1 MADFFRDLKHSLRM
15 FRQTPGFTAAAIA
28 ALTLGIGANTAIFSV
43 VNSVLLKPLPY
54 PDPERL
60 VIFLNVGP
68 NGSGPAASVPKFNVW
83 REQTAAFQDAAAYTF
98 GVMNLT
104 GGERP
109 EQLPSARVTAD
120 FFRLFGAQT
129 AVGRTFSADED
140 RPNGGKVVVLS
151 HGFWQRRFGGDPQVV
166 GRTLPLSGDSY
177 VVIGILAPSFNRT
190 QFDPFA
196 DVWTPFQMDPAST
209 DQAHYFT
216 AAARLKPG
224 VTLAMANTQMQAAAE
239 QFRSKFPAQFGPRA
253 TFGVQPMQERV
264 VRNVR
269 TSLLVLVGAVSFVLL
284 IACANVANLL
294 LVRATARRREIAIRA
309 AMGAGRGRIVRQL
322 LTENVLLSAV
332 GGLLGLGLGV
342 TGIRA
347 LLAVNPGNIPRIGA
361 DGSGVSAD
369 WRVVAFTMVVSVVT
383 GIVFGLFPALEASRV
398 DLNLTLKE
406 SSGRSGSGFR
416 QNKARSILVVVEVAL
431 ALVLLVGASLLIRS
445 FLALRAV
452 NPGFV
457 SQNVVTMR
465 MSLTEPQYTK
475 SAGVDQLVRAG
486 MDRLRRLPGVEA
498 VSATCCVP
506 LEGGYGLP
514 FEIVGRPPDTSAT
527 SAANSGAGWYT
538 ISSGYFDVFRIPLLR
553 GRDFTDRDSGGAG
566 GVVIINQTMAKQFW
580 PQGDPLTD
588 QIVIGKGVGPVFA
601 EGPRQI
607 IGIVGD
613 VRDGALNQEPQ
624 PVMYVPLAQVPDGVT
639 ALNSKLTA
647 LGWVVRTRGEP
658 HGLSAA
664 IQKELREAS
673 GGLPVARI
681 KSMEEI
687 VVQSTAR
694 SDFNMLLL
702 TVFGC
707 AALLLAAIGV
717 YGLMAYSVEQRTQEI
732 GIRLALG
739 AELGQVRNMVIG
751 QGMRLAIAG
760 VAIGMASAF
769 ALSRLIETLLFGVT
783 ARDPVVFIAVPAILT
798 AVALVAVWL
807 PALRATRIDPID
819 ALRCE

>member
-1 MADFFRDLKHSLRM
+1 MADFLRDLKHSLRM
-15 FRQTPGFTAAAIA
+15 FRQTPGFTLA
-28 ALTLGIGANTAIFSV
+28 ALAALALGIGANTAIFSV
-43 VNSVLLKPLPY
+43 VNSVLLKPLPF
-54 PDPERL
+54 PDPDGL
-60 VIFLNVGP
+60 VLFLNVGP
-68 NGSGPAASVPKFNVW
+68 NGSRSDASVTKFNVW
-83 REQTAAFQDAAAYTF
+83 RQQTQAFQDAAAYGF

-104 GGERP
+104 GGESP

-129 AVGRTFSADED
+129 AVGRTFNADED
-140 RPNGGKVVVLS
+140 RPNGGRVVVLS
-151 HGFWQRRFGGDPQVV
+151 YGLWQRRFGGDPQVV

-177 VVIGILAPSFNRT
+177 VVIGVLAPSFNRT

-224 VTLAMANTQMQAAAE
+224 VSMAMANTQMQAAAE
-239 QFRSKFPAQFGPRA
+239 QFRAKFPKAIDPKA
-253 TFGVQPMQERV
+253 SFGVQLLQERM

-294 LVRATARRREIAIRA
+294 LVRATSRRREIAIRA
-309 AMGAGRGRIVRQL
+309 VMGAARGRIVRQL
-322 LTENVLLSAV
+322 LTESVLLSLA
-332 GGLLGLGLGV
+332 GGALGLGLGMA
-342 TGIRA
+342 GIRA
-347 LLAVNPGNIPRIGA
+347 LLAVNPGDIPRIGVY
-361 DGSGVSAD
+361 GSGVTAD
-369 WRVVAFTMVVSVVT
+369 WRVVAFTVAVSLGT
-383 GIVFGLFPALEASRV
+383 GLVFGLFPALEASRA

-406 SSGRSGSGFR
+406 SSSRSGSGFR

-445 FLALRAV
+445 FMALRAV

-457 SQNVVTMR
+457 SQNVLTMR
-465 MSLTEPQYTK
+465 MSMTEPQYTK
-475 SAGVDQLVRAG
+475 AAGVDQLIRAGLERVRA
-486 MDRLRRLPGVEA
+486 LPGVDA

-506 LEGGYGLP
+506 LEDGYVLP
-514 FEIVGRPPDTSAT
+514 FEIVGRPSE
-527 SAANSGAGWYT
+527 AAKHLASWYT
-538 ISSGYFDVFRIPLLR
+538 ISSGYFDVFRIPMLR

-566 GVVIINQTMAKQFW
+566 GVVIINQALAKQFW
-580 PQGDPLTD
+580 PKGDPLTD
-588 QIVIGKGVGPVFA
+588 QIAIGKGIGPAFA

-607 IGIVGD
+607 VGIVGD
-613 VRDGALNQEPQ
+613 VRDGGLNQDPQ
-624 PVMYVPLAQVPDGVT
+624 PAMYVPFAQVPDGVT
-639 ALNSKLTA
+639 ALNAKLTA

-658 HGLSAA
+658 HGLSVA
-664 IQKELREAS
+664 IQKALREAS

-681 KSMEEI
+681 RSMDEI
-687 VVQSTAR
+687 VVKSTAR

-717 YGLMAYSVEQRTQEI
+717 YGSMAYSVEQRTQEI

-739 AELGQVRNMVIG
+739 AAVGQVRKMMIVQGMTLALAGVVIG
-751 QGMRLAIAG
+751 LIA
-760 VAIGMASAF
+760 AF
-769 ALSRLIETLLFGVT
+769 ALSKLIESLLFGVT
-783 ARDPVVFIAVPAILT
+783 ARDPMVFAAVPVVLAT
-798 AVALVAVWL
+798 VALIAVWL
-807 PALRATRIDPID
+807 TALRAARIDPID

>member
-1 MADFFRDLKHSLRM
+1 MDNFLRDLRHSLRM
-15 FRQTPGFTAAAIA
+15 FRQSPGFTLAAVA

-43 VNSVLLKPLPY
+43 VNSVLLKPLPF

-60 VIFLNVGP
+60 VVFLNVSP
-68 NGSGPAASVPKFNVW
+68 NGSGSAGSVPKFNVW
-83 REQTAAFQDAAAYTF
+83 REQTPAFQDAAAYNF

-104 GGERP
+104 GGESP

-120 FFRLFGAQT
+120 FFRLFGAQM
-129 AVGRTFSADED
+129 AAGRTFTADED

-151 HGFWQRRFGGDPQVV
+151 YGFWQRRFGGDPAVI

-177 VVIGILAPSFNRT
+177 VVIGILASSFNST

-216 AAARLKPG
+216 AAARMKPG
-224 VTLAMANTQMQAAAE
+224 VTLARANTQMQAAAD
-239 QFRSKFPAQFGPRA
+239 QFRAKFPNQLNPKG
-253 TFGVQPMQERV
+253 TFGVQLLEERM

-294 LVRATARRREIAIRA
+294 LVRATARKHEIAIRA
-309 AMGAGRGRIVRQL
+309 ALGAARGRIVRQL
-322 LTENVLLSAV
+322 LTENVLLSLT
-332 GGLLGLGLGV
+332 GGALGLGLGMA
-342 TGIRA
+342 GIRA

-361 DGSGVSAD
+361 DGSGVTAD
-369 WRVVAFTMVVSVVT
+369 WRVVAFTVTVSLVT
-383 GIVFGLFPALEASRV
+383 GVVFGLFPALTASRV

-406 SSGRSGSGFR
+406 SGGRSGSGFR
-416 QNKARSILVVVEVAL
+416 ENKARTVLVVAEVAL

-445 FLALRAV
+445 FMALRAV

-457 SQNVVTMR
+457 SQNVLTMR
-465 MSLTEPQYTK
+465 MSMTEPQYTK
-475 SAGVDQLVRAG
+475 SAGVDQLIRAGVERVRA
-486 MDRLRRLPGVEA
+486 LPGVEA
-498 VSATCCVP
+498 VSTTCCVP

-514 FEIVGRPPDTSAT
+514 FEIVGRPAEASA
-527 SAANSGAGWYT
+527 NNGAGWYT
-538 ISSGYFDVFRIPLLR
+538 ISSGYFDVFRIPILR
-553 GRDFTDRDSGGAG
+553 GRDFSDRDSGGAG
-566 GVVIINQTMAKQFW
+566 GVVIINQAMAKQFW
-580 PQGDPLTD
+580 PQGDPLSD
-588 QIVIGKGVGPVFA
+588 QIVIGKGVGPAFK

-607 IGIVGD
+607 IAVVGD

-624 PVMYVPLAQVPDGVT
+624 PAMYVPFAQVPDGVT
-639 ALNSKLTA
+639 ALNAKLTA
-647 LGWVVRTRGEP
+647 LGWVVRTRTDP

-664 IQKELREAS
+664 IQRELREAS
-673 GGLPVARI
+673 GGMPVARI
-681 KSMEEI
+681 KSMDEI

-739 AELGQVRNMVIG
+739 AELGQVRNMVIR
-751 QGMRLAIAG
+751 QGMTLAVAG
-760 VAIGMASAF
+760 VIIGTVA
-769 ALSRLIETLLFGVT
+769 ALAMSRLIESLLFGVT
-783 ARDPVVFIAVPAILT
+783 ARDPLVFVGVPAVLSL
-798 AVALVAVWL
+798 VALMAVWL

-819 ALRCE
+819 ALRYE

>member
-1 MADFFRDLKHSLRM
+1 MNDFFRDLKHSLRM
-15 FRQTPGFTAAAIA
+15 FRQTPGFTLAAVA

-54 PDPERL
+54 PDPDRL
-60 VIFLNVGP
+60 IIFLNVGP
-68 NGSGPAASVPKFNVW
+68 NGSGSAASVPKFNVW
-83 REQTAAFQDAAAYTF
+83 REQTSAFQDAAGYSF

-109 EQLPSARVTAD
+109 EQLPSARVTVD
-120 FFRLFGAQT
+120 FFRLFGART
-129 AVGRTFSADED
+129 AVGRTFTADED
-140 RPNGGKVVVLS
+140 RPNGGKVVVIS
-151 HGFWQRRFGGDPQVV
+151 HGFWQRRFGGDPQIV
-166 GRTLPLSGDSY
+166 GKMLPLSGDSY
-177 VVIGILAPSFNRT
+177 EVIGVLAPSFNST
-190 QFDPFA
+190 QFEPFA

-216 AAARLKPG
+216 AQARMKPG
-224 VTLAMANTQMQAAAE
+224 VTLAQANTQMQSAAE
-239 QFRSKFPAQFGPRA
+239 QFRAKFPDQLGPKGG
-253 TFGVQPMQERV
+253 FGVQLMQERV

-294 LVRATARRREIAIRA
+294 LVRATARKREIAIRA
-309 AMGAGRGRIVRQL
+309 AMGAARGRIVRQL
-322 LTENVLLSAV
+322 LTENVLLSMV
-332 GGLLGLGLGV
+332 GGGLGLGLGMA
-342 TGIRA
+342 GIRA

-369 WRVVAFTMVVSVVT
+369 WRVVAFTVVVSLVT
-383 GIVFGLFPALEASRV
+383 GVVFGLFPALEASRA

-445 FLALRAV
+445 FMALRAV

-457 SQNVVTMR
+457 SQNVLTMR

-475 SAGVDQLVRAG
+475 AAGVDRLIRAG
-486 MDRLRRLPGVEA
+486 AERLRALPGVEA
-498 VSATCCVP
+498 VSTTCCVP

-514 FEIVGRPPDTSAT
+514 FEIVGRPSEASA
-527 SAANSGAGWYT
+527 NNGAGWYT
-538 ISSGYFDVFRIPLLR
+538 ISSGYFDVFRIPMLR
-553 GRDFTDRDSGGAG
+553 GRDFTDRDSEGAG
-566 GVVIINQTMAKQFW
+566 GVVIINQAMAKQFW

-588 QIVIGKGVGPVFA
+588 QIVIGKGVGPAFA
-601 EGPRQI
+601 EGPRQVV
-607 IGIVGD
+607 GIVGD
-613 VRDGALNQEPQ
+613 MRDGALNQEPE
-624 PVMYVPLAQVPDGVT
+624 PAMYVPFAQVPDGVT
-639 ALNSKLTA
+639 ALNSRLSA

-658 HGLSAA
+658 HGLSVA

-681 KSMEEI
+681 KSMDEI

-717 YGLMAYSVEQRTQEI
+717 YGLMSYSVEQRTQEI

-739 AELGQVRNMVIG
+739 AELGQVRNMVMR
-751 QGMRLAIAG
+751 QGMSLAITG
-760 VAIGMASAF
+760 VVIGTAA
-769 ALSRLIETLLFGVT
+769 ALGLSRLMESLLFGVT
-783 ARDPVVFIAVPAILT
+783 ARDPIVFAGVPAVLS

-807 PALRATRIDPID
+807 PALRATRIDPIE
-819 ALRCE
+819 ALRYE

>member
-1 MADFFRDLKHSLRM
+1 MADFLRDLRHSLRM
-15 FRQTPGFTAAAIA
+15 FRQTPGFTLAALA

-43 VNSVLLKPLPY
+43 VNGVLLKPLPF
-54 PDPERL
+54 PDPDRL

-68 NGSGPAASVPKFNVW
+68 NGSGSAASVPKFNVW
-83 REQTAAFQDAAAYTF
+83 REQTPAFVDAAGYSF

-129 AVGRTFSADED
+129 AAGRTFTADED

-151 HGFWQRRFGGDPQVV
+151 HGFWQRRFGGDPQIV

-177 VVIGILAPSFNRT
+177 LVIGILAPSFNST

-224 VTLAMANTQMQAAAE
+224 VTLARANAQMQAAAE
-239 QFRSKFPAQFGPRA
+239 QFRARFPQQLGPKGS
-253 TFGVQPMQERV
+253 FGVQLMQERL

-294 LVRATARRREIAIRA
+294 LVRATARKREIAIRA

-322 LTENVLLSAV
+322 LTENVMLSAV
-332 GGLLGLGLGV
+332 GGTLGLALGV

-361 DGSGVSAD
+361 DGSGVTAD
-369 WRVVAFTMVVSVVT
+369 WRVVAFTMAVSLVT
-383 GIVFGLFPALEASRV
+383 GVVFGLFPALQASRV

-416 QNKARSILVVVEVAL
+416 QNKTRSILVVVEVAL

-445 FLALRAV
+445 FMKLRAV
-452 NPGFV
+452 NPGFE
-457 SQNVVTMR
+457 SHNVLTLR

-486 MDRLRRLPGVEA
+486 AERLRALPGIEA
-498 VSATCCVP
+498 VSTTCCVP

-514 FEIVGRPPDTSAT
+514 FEIVGRPVEASA
-527 SAANSGAGWYT
+527 NNGAGWYT
-538 ISSGYFDVFRIPLLR
+538 ISTGYFDVFRIPMLR

-566 GVVIINQTMAKQFW
+566 GVVVINQAMAKQFW

-588 QIVIGKGVGPVFA
+588 QIVIGRGVGPAFN

-624 PVMYVPLAQVPDGVT
+624 PAMYVPFAQVPDGVT
-639 ALNSKLTA
+639 ALNSGLTA

-658 HGLSAA
+658 HGLSLA

-681 KSMEEI
+681 KSMDEI

-707 AALLLAAIGV
+707 AALVLAAIGV
-717 YGLMAYSVEQRTQEI
+717 YGLMSYAVEQRTQEI

-739 AELGQVRNMVIG
+739 AGRGQVRNMVIV
-751 QGMRLAIAG
+751 QGMSLAVVG
-760 VAIGMASAF
+760 VVIGTAA
-769 ALSRLIETLLFGVT
+769 ALGLSRLIESLLFGVA
-783 ARDPVVFIAVPAILT
+783 ARDPIVFAGVPTLLSL
-798 AVALVAVWL
+798 VALVAVWL
-807 PALRATRIDPID
+807 PARRATRINPID

>member
-1 MADFFRDLKHSLRM
+1 MSDFLRDLKHSLRM
-15 FRQTPGFTAAAIA
+15 FRQTPGFTLAALA

-43 VNSVLLKPLPY
+43 VNSVLLKPLPF
-54 PDPERL
+54 PDPDRL
-60 VIFLNVGP
+60 VLFLSVGP
-68 NGSGPAASVPKFNVW
+68 NGSRSDASVTKFTVW
-83 REQTAAFQDAAAYTF
+83 RQQTPAFQDAAAYGF

-104 GGERP
+104 GGESP

-120 FFRLFGAQT
+120 FFRLFGAET
-129 AVGRTFSADED
+129 AVGRTFTADED
-140 RPNGGKVVVLS
+140 RPNGGRVVVLS
-151 HGFWQRRFGGDPQVV
+151 YGFWQRRFGGDPQVV

-177 VVIGILAPSFNRT
+177 AVIGVLAPSFNSA

-224 VTLAMANTQMQAAAE
+224 VSMAMATTQMQAAAE
-239 QFRSKFPAQFGPRA
+239 QFRAKFPKAIGPKA
-253 TFGVQPMQERV
+253 SFGVQRLQERM
-264 VRNVR
+264 VRDVR

-294 LVRATARRREIAIRA
+294 LVRATSRKREIAIRA
-309 AMGAGRGRIVRQL
+309 AMGAARGRIVRQL
-322 LTENVLLSAV
+322 LTENVLLSLA
-332 GGLLGLGLGV
+332 GGALGLGLGMA
-342 TGIRA
+342 GIRA
-347 LLAVNPGNIPRIGA
+347 LLAVNPGNIPRIGV
-361 DGSGVSAD
+361 DGSGVTAD
-369 WRVVAFTMVVSVVT
+369 WRVVAFTAAVSLGT
-383 GIVFGLFPALEASRV
+383 GLVFGLFPALEASRA

-431 ALVLLVGASLLIRS
+431 ALVLLVNASLLIRS
-445 FLALRAV
+445 FMALRAV

-457 SQNVVTMR
+457 SQHVLTMR
-465 MSLTEPQYTK
+465 MSMTEPQYTK
-475 SAGVDQLVRAG
+475 AAGVDQLIRTGLERVRA
-486 MDRLRRLPGVEA
+486 LPGVDA
-498 VSATCCVP
+498 ATATCCVP
-506 LEGGYGLP
+506 LEDGYTLP
-514 FEIVGRPPDTSAT
+514 FDIVGRPSEA
-527 SAANSGAGWYT
+527 AANIGGWYT
-538 ISSGYFDVFRIPLLR
+538 ISSGYFDVFRIPMLR

-566 GVVIINQTMAKQFW
+566 GVVIINQAMAKRFW
-580 PQGDPLTD
+580 PKGDPLTD
-588 QIVIGKGVGPVFA
+588 QIVIGKGIGPAFA

-607 IGIVGD
+607 VGIVGD
-613 VRDGALNQEPQ
+613 VRDGGLNQEPQ
-624 PVMYVPLAQVPDGVT
+624 PAMYVPFAQVPDGVT
-639 ALNSKLTA
+639 ALNARLTA

-658 HGLSAA
+658 HGVNVA
-664 IQKELREAS
+664 IQKALREAS

-681 KSMEEI
+681 RSMDEI
-687 VVQSTAR
+687 VVTSTAR

-739 AELGQVRNMVIG
+739 AAVGEVRNMVIV
-751 QGMRLAIAG
+751 QGMRLALAG
-760 VAIGMASAF
+760 VVMGVIAAL
-769 ALSRLIETLLFGVT
+769 ALSKLVESLLFGVT
-783 ARDPVVFIAVPAILT
+783 ARDPMVFVAVPVMLA

>member
-1 MADFFRDLKHSLRM
+1 MADFLRDLRHSLRM
-15 FRQTPGFTAAAIA
+15 FRQTPGFTLAALA

-43 VNSVLLKPLPY
+43 VNGVLLKPLPF
-54 PDPERL
+54 PDPDRL

-68 NGSGPAASVPKFNVW
+68 NGSGSAASVPKFNVW
-83 REQTAAFQDAAAYTF
+83 REQTPAFVDAAGYSF

-129 AVGRTFSADED
+129 SAGRTFTPDED

-151 HGFWQRRFGGDPQVV
+151 QGFWQRRFGGDPQIV

-177 VVIGILAPSFNRT
+177 LVIGILAPSFNST

-224 VTLAMANTQMQAAAE
+224 VTLARANAQMQAAAE
-239 QFRSKFPAQFGPRA
+239 QFRARFPQQLGPKGS
-253 TFGVQPMQERV
+253 FGVQLMQERL

-294 LVRATARRREIAIRA
+294 LVRATARKREIAIRA

-322 LTENVLLSAV
+322 LTENVMLSAV
-332 GGLLGLGLGV
+332 GGTLGLALGMN
-342 TGIRA
+342 GIRA

-361 DGSGVSAD
+361 DGSGVTAD
-369 WRVVAFTMVVSVVT
+369 WRVVAFTMAVSLVT
-383 GIVFGLFPALEASRV
+383 GVVFGLFPALQASRV

-416 QNKARSILVVVEVAL
+416 QNKTRSILVVVEVAL
-431 ALVLLVGASLLIRS
+431 ALVLLAGASLLIRS
-445 FLALRAV
+445 FMKLRAV
-452 NPGFV
+452 NPGFE
-457 SQNVVTMR
+457 SHNVLTLR

-486 MDRLRRLPGVEA
+486 AERLRALPGIEA
-498 VSATCCVP
+498 VSTTCCVP

-514 FEIVGRPPDTSAT
+514 FEIVGRPVEASA
-527 SAANSGAGWYT
+527 NNGAGWYT
-538 ISSGYFDVFRIPLLR
+538 ISTGYFDVFRIPMLR

-566 GVVIINQTMAKQFW
+566 GVVVINQAMAKQFW

-588 QIVIGKGVGPVFA
+588 QIVIGKGVGPAFN
-601 EGPRQI
+601 EGPRQV

-624 PVMYVPLAQVPDGVT
+624 PAMYVPFAQVPDGVT
-639 ALNSKLTA
+639 ALNSRLTA

-658 HGLSAA
+658 HGLSLA

-673 GGLPVARI
+673 AGLPVARI
-681 KSMEEI
+681 KSMDEI

-707 AALLLAAIGV
+707 AALVLAAIGV
-717 YGLMAYSVEQRTQEI
+717 YGLMSYAVEQRTQEI

-739 AELGQVRNMVIG
+739 AGRGQVRNMVIG
-751 QGMRLAIAG
+751 QGMSLAVVG
-760 VAIGMASAF
+760 VVIGTAA
-769 ALSRLIETLLFGVT
+769 ALGLSRLIESLLFGVT
-783 ARDPVVFIAVPAILT
+783 ARDPIVFAGVPTLLSL
-798 AVALVAVWL
+798 VALVAVWL
-807 PALRATRIDPID
+807 PARRATRINPID

>member
-1 MADFFRDLKHSLRM
+1 
-15 FRQTPGFTAAAIA
+15 
-28 ALTLGIGANTAIFSV
+28 
-43 VNSVLLKPLPY
+43 
-54 PDPERL
+54 
-60 VIFLNVGP
+60 
-68 NGSGPAASVPKFNVW
+68 
-83 REQTAAFQDAAAYTF
+83 
-98 GVMNLT
+98 MNLT

-120 FFRLFGAQT
+120 YFRLFGAQT
-129 AVGRTFSADED
+129 AVGRTFTTDED
-140 RPNGGKVVVLS
+140 RPNGGKVVVIS

-166 GRTLPLSGDSY
+166 GKTLPLSGDSY
-177 VVIGILAPSFNRT
+177 VVIGILAPSFNST

-216 AAARLKPG
+216 AAARMKPG
-224 VTLAMANTQMQAAAE
+224 VTFAQANTQMQAATE
-239 QFRSKFPAQFGPRA
+239 QFKAKFPKAIGPKA
-253 TFGVQPMQERV
+253 SFGVQLLQERM

-332 GGLLGLGLGV
+332 GGVLGLGLGMS
-342 TGIRA
+342 GIRA

-361 DGSGVSAD
+361 DGSGVTAD
-369 WRVVAFTMVVSVVT
+369 WRVVAFTVAVSLVT
-383 GIVFGLFPALEASRV
+383 GVVFGLFPALEASRV

-445 FLALRAV
+445 FMALRAV

-457 SQNVVTMR
+457 SQNVLTMR

-475 SAGVDQLVRAG
+475 AVGVDRLIRAG
-486 MDRLRRLPGVEA
+486 AERLRALPGVEA
-498 VSATCCVP
+498 VSTTCCVP

-514 FEIVGRPPDTSAT
+514 FEIVGRPSEA
-527 SAANSGAGWYT
+527 AANNGAGWYT
-538 ISSGYFDVFRIPLLR
+538 ISSGYFDVFKIPMLR

-566 GVVIINQTMAKQFW
+566 GVVIINQAMAKQFW

-588 QIVIGKGVGPVFA
+588 QIVIGKGVGPAFA

-624 PVMYVPLAQVPDGVT
+624 PAMYVPFAQVPDGVT
-639 ALNSKLTA
+639 ALNSKLSA

-658 HGLSAA
+658 HGLSVA

-681 KSMEEI
+681 KSMDEI

-707 AALLLAAIGV
+707 AALLLAVIGV
-717 YGLMAYSVEQRTQEI
+717 YGLMSYSVEQRTQEI

-739 AELGQVRNMVIG
+739 AELGQVRNMVMR
-751 QGMRLAIAG
+751 QGMSL
-760 VAIGMASAF
+760 
-769 ALSRLIETLLFGVT
+769 
-783 ARDPVVFIAVPAILT
+783 
-798 AVALVAVWL
+798 AVADVVIGTAG
-807 PALRATRIDPID
+807 RSGYRG
-819 ALRCE
+819 